1 MTPNQYRCETLPILC
16 SDCSELPGD
25 CIGGTETMKKKR
37 KSKENEEIEY
47 QEQCDEDET
56 WDRLTEGGYGSG

>member
-1 MTPNQYRCETLPILC
+1 MLPILC

-25 CIGGTETMKKKR
+25 CIGGTKTMKEKR
-37 KSKENEEIEY
+37 KTKDDEEIE
-47 QEQCDEDET
+47 EEERWNKEVT